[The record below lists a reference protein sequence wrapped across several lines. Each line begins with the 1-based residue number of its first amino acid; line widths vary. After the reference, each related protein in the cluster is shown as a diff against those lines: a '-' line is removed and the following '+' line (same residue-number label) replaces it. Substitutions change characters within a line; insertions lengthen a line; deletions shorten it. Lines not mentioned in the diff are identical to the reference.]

1 MKNSLPIFF
10 YNYFFFIFMNA
21 FFYNYELIKQL
32 FWMHSQRCE
41 YQRIYKESRPNNF
54 LFSKLTILKA
64 TYILWCIKSKT
75 CLFIICC
82 QLLVFPSSSV
92 RICPIKLRFAMLYHM
107 INTFWN
113 IIFLDT
119 CHCALNFAVIS

>member
-1 MKNSLPIFF
+1 MMKEKPICIYIGLRWLFKIRMKNSLTKC
-10 YNYFFFIFMNA
+10 FFFFFNFMNT

-32 FWMHSQRCE
+32 FRMHSKRSESQ
-41 YQRIYKESRPNNF
+41 QIYKELLCPNNF

-82 QLLVFPSSSV
+82 QLLVFPSNSV
-92 RICPIKLRFAMLYHM
+92 RICSIKL
-107 INTFWN
+107 
-113 IIFLDT
+113 
-119 CHCALNFAVIS
+119 